1 MCHSRYKCN
10 FNFLLKH
17 IGYLEKNECTKSR
30 TYVACNIFDWILV
43 QMFIETHTKKRKLMI
58 QILCYSAVYFEKK
71 PQIIAQSSWDHSS
84 ALRCWPLSIVIAQKM
99 PNIIR
104 KKKMWWQIKIDPPR
118 QRCHAVG
125 KGSESPSKDS
135 TLLEKN
141 RETRP
146 HNSWEISALCTYEQ
160 FSKPCPLETSI
171 QFT

>member
-1 MCHSRYKCN
+1 MNAQKVGHMWRW
-10 FNFLLKH
+10 
-17 IGYLEKNECTKSR
+17 
-30 TYVACNIFDWILV
+30 NIFDWMLV

-58 QILCYSAVYFEKK
+58 QILWCSAVYFEKK

-125 KGSESPSKDS
+125 KGSESPSKDIP
-135 TLLEKN
+135 LLEKN

-146 HNSWEISALCTYEQ
+146 HNSWEISALYIWAIFKAMSFGNFHPIYIILLSMQ
-160 FSKPCPLETSI
+160 HF
-171 QFT
+171 